1 MYTFLVSSNCGPVN
15 LHFENL
21 SGVNLQRLKK
31 RITKDRDKYARLRM
45 RARVHRCGHARRGGL
60 SSRQINASFRVVR
73 VSRPFRRKHRLIN
86 WAGSQRG
93 RGGIDGVRQRRAT
106 GSRPEGGNFTDE
118 TLFFLPLLVVCR
130 ERAASPSAQ
139 ILDVNLCNPHNTDYT
154 GQVSRNEGHSELQVT
169 PQAIPSL

>member
-15 LHFENL
+15 LHFEIL
-21 SGVNLQRLKK
+21 SGVNLQRLKNG
-31 RITKDRDKYARLRM
+31 ITKDRDKYAGLRM

-60 SSRQINASFRVVR
+60 SSRQINASVRVVR
-73 VSRPFRRKHRLIN
+73 VSRPFRRKYRLIN
-86 WAGSQRG
+86 RAGSQTG
-93 RGGIDGVRQRRAT
+93 RGGIEGVRQRRAT
-106 GSRPEGGNFTDE
+106 GSCPEGGNFTDE
-118 TLFFLPLLVVCR
+118 TFFLPLLVVSR
-130 ERAASPSAQ
+130 ERAASPSEQ

>member
-86 WAGSQRG
+86 RAGSQRG